1 VLPYQLAR
9 QILSGKR
16 GIRATT
22 VHQAAEVAEVEG
34 DVAHDDESS
43 IDDFLAVEE
52 DPTKPEKKTRKV
64 KAANTAFVNSDGTP
78 IEVLEFDG
86 KAFVRFADVLPPCP
100 PKGEFDVNK
109 IRLSPY
115 FFS

>member
-1 VLPYQLAR
+1 MPYQLAR

-16 GIRATT
+16 GIRTT
-22 VHQAAEVAEVEG
+22 TANQAVEVED

-43 IDDFLAVEE
+43 IDDFLSVEE
-52 DPTKPEKKTRKV
+52 EPTKTTKKTRKS
-64 KAANTAFVNSDGTP
+64 KASTVPFTHPDGSP
-78 IEVLEFDG
+78 IDVLEYDG